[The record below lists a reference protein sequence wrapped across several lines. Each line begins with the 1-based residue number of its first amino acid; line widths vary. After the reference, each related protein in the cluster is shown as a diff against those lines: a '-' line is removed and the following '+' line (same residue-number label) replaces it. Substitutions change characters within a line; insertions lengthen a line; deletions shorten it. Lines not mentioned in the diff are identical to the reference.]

1 MSEDL
6 DSFFAK
12 RKTKASKKKTAIR
25 LDDVAQTMEYN
36 LKFGA
41 VSLNLKIRLHRL
53 FSISLEFL
61 EYHF

>member
-25 LDDVAQTMEYN
+25 LDDVAQTLEQN
-36 LKFGA
+36 LKFGL
-41 VSLNLKIRLHRL
+41 VSFLL
-53 FSISLEFL
+53 IS
-61 EYHF
+61 